1 MKYEYQ
7 CPTTKGYKRI
17 KVSKAQHNSVF
28 KYGKRTLLKSLVQK
42 QEYYDNGNQ
51 IIVQHLPTL
60 ITKILCV
67 VLLPVNLL
75 FYGVGNLDELIKDTK
90 RIIQP
95 KKYGSF
101 SSDVIFGEQYS
112 KFKDK
117 E

>member
-1 MKYEYQ
+1 MQYEYQ
-7 CPTTKGYKRI
+7 CPTAKGYKRI

-28 KYGKRTLLKSLVQK
+28 KYRKRTLLKSLVHR

-75 FYGVGNLDELIKDTK
+75 FYGVGNLDELMKDTK

-95 KKYGSF
+95 KKHGSF
-101 SSDVIFGEQYS
+101 SSDVISDEQYS
-112 KFKDK
+112 KLMNK